1 MGEQL
6 PLYVPSPP
14 PPPPPEEEKEEGEE
28 RGVAE
33 VDLVVDLTI

>member
-14 PPPPPEEEKEEGEE
+14 PPPPPEEEKEGEE

>member
-14 PPPPPEEEKEEGEE
+14 PPPPPEEKKEKEK
-28 RGVAE
+28 RGVAII
-33 VDLVVDLTI
+33 DFSI